1 MADLYVDTTSASLS
15 NICFAYPNR
24 VDEAV
29 LSSSVAWQAT
39 LPLANL
45 QDRVLSRV
53 ARSTGVGIAPDIAL
67 DLQRARRIGAV
78 ALARHNLSV
87 GARVR
92 VRGDDAVDMT
102 TPIYDSGWVDV
113 WPAGMIP
120 LELLEWEEDNFWL
133 GTVSEETRAGYRAP
147 FVHLFD
153 AVYARYWRIDIRD
166 PLNADGW
173 VQIGR
178 LVIADT
184 WVPEVNFTR
193 SGASLGFDD
202 RSLVMETL
210 GGTEYFDERAKFRTQ
225 RLALDWLSE
234 AEALNAQLDMQRLLG
249 VTREL
254 LVVPN
259 PADRVNLPRT
269 AFLARVQRLSPI
281 ERGTPGVFRTVI
293 EVKELL

>member
-1 MADLYVDTTSASLS
+1 MSNLYAETLASDLT

-24 VDEAV
+24 IDEAT

-45 QDRVLSRV
+45 QARVLSQV
-53 ARSTGVGIAPDIAL
+53 ARSAGVGIAPDIAI
-67 DLQRARRIGAV
+67 DLQRARRIGAI

-92 VRGDDAVDMT
+92 VRGDDAADMA

-133 GTVSEETRAGYRAP
+133 GTVSEETRAGYSAP
-147 FVHLFD
+147 FVHLFE
-153 AVYARYWRIDIRD
+153 ATYARYWRVDIDD
-166 PLNADGW
+166 PLNVDGW

-184 WVPEVNFTR
+184 WVPEVNY
-193 SGASLGFDD
+193 SYGAQLGFED
-202 RSLVMETL
+202 RSVVMETL
-210 GGTEYFDERAKFRTQ
+210 GGTEYFDARAKFRTQ
-225 RLALDWLSE
+225 RLSLDWLSE
-234 AEALNAQLDMQRLLG
+234 SEALNAQLDMQRLLG
-249 VTREL
+249 VTGEVL
-254 LVVPN
+254 IVPN
-259 PADRVNLPRT
+259 PADVVNLPRT
-269 AFLARVQRLSPI
+269 AFLGRVSRLAPI
-281 ERGTPGVFRTVI
+281 ERSTPGIFRTNL

>member
-1 MADLYVDTTSASLS
+1 MSNLYAETLASDLT

-24 VDEAV
+24 IDEAT

-45 QDRVLSRV
+45 QARVLSQV
-53 ARSTGVGIAPDIAL
+53 ARSAGVGIAPDIAI
-67 DLQRARRIGAV
+67 DLQRARRIGAI

-92 VRGDDAVDMT
+92 VRGDDAADMA

-133 GTVSEETRAGYRAP
+133 GTVSEETRAGYNAP
-147 FVHLFD
+147 FVHLFE
-153 AVYARYWRIDIRD
+153 ATYARYWRIDIDD

-178 LVIADT
+178 LLIADT
-184 WVPEVNFTR
+184 WVPEVNY
-193 SGASLGFDD
+193 SYGAQIGFDD
-202 RSLVMETL
+202 RSVVMETL
-210 GGTEYFDERAKFRTQ
+210 GGTEYFDERSKFRTQ
-225 RLALDWLSE
+225 RVSLDWLSE
-234 AEALNAQLDMQRLLG
+234 TEALNAQLDMQRLLG
-249 VTREL
+249 VTGEVL
-254 LVVPN
+254 IVPN
-259 PADRVNLPRT
+259 PADVVNLPRS
-269 AFLARVQRLSPI
+269 AFLGRVSRLAPI
-281 ERGTPGVFRTVI
+281 ERSTPGIFRTNL

>member
-1 MADLYVDTTSASLS
+1 MSNLFAESLATDLS
-15 NICFAYPNR
+15 NICFGYPNR

-39 LPLANL
+39 LPLTHL

-53 ARSTGVGIAPDIAL
+53 ARSTGVGIDPDIAA
-67 DLQRARRIGAV
+67 DLGRARRIGAV

-153 AVYARYWRIDIRD
+153 AVYAQYWRIDISD

-173 VQIGR
+173 VQVGR

-184 WVPEVNFTR
+184 WVPEVNY
-193 SGASLGFDD
+193 SYGAQLGFED
-202 RSLVMETL
+202 RSVVAETL
-210 GGTEYFDERAKFRTQ
+210 GGTEYFDERAKYRSQ
-225 RLALDWLSE
+225 RLVLDWLTE
-234 AEALNAQLDMQRLLG
+234 AEALTSQLDMQRLLG

-259 PADRVNLPRT
+259 PADLANQPRT
-269 AFLARVQRLSPI
+269 AFLARVQRLAPI
-281 ERGTPGVFRTVI
+281 ERNIPGVFRTVI